1 VVIEVAWW
9 WFREDPRRRLNVRRS
24 TRSRSLAAEHRA
36 VRNRAVGDPIVAC
49 PGRDVVWVLV
59 GHGVIGPHRDADTV
73 AQVDNGGEIVRSY
86 LASFAT
92 GDPNA
97 VASWVTADFVNEH
110 LSELG
115 SGCGGRDEYRRRLP
129 GFLSTFVGARYEIV
143 TLAEI
148 STPGAGDVV
157 VRYRFEATY
166 EGTPIDI
173 PGVMWFDVRDG
184 SIARRT
190 DLWDSLTFLRQTGQ
204 SSQP

>member
-1 VVIEVAWW
+1 MTTV
-9 WFREDPRRRLNVRRS
+9 
-24 TRSRSLAAEHRA
+24 
-36 VRNRAVGDPIVAC
+36 
-49 PGRDVVWVLV
+49 
-59 GHGVIGPHRDADTV
+59 ADTV
-73 AQVDNGGEIVRSY
+73 VAY

-92 GDPNA
+92 GDPDA
-97 VASWVTADFVNEH
+97 VARCVTDDFVNEH

-115 SGCGGRDEYRRRLP
+115 SGCDGRDEYRRRLP
-129 GFLSTFVGARYEIV
+129 GFLSTFSGARYSV
-143 TLAEI
+143 TTLAEI

-166 EGTPIDI
+166 EDVPIDI

-204 SSQP
+204 AD